1 MCDAQKFGYNF
12 LHGSPKILILD
23 ALESRLNG
31 ALEYPIFPFFTS
43 LNMCSILMKTAVL
56 FRDFGGVDDLDFSF
70 YYELMGVI
78 RHACKITIMHKV
90 PPR

>member
-1 MCDAQKFGYNF
+1 
-12 LHGSPKILILD
+12 
-23 ALESRLNG
+23 
-31 ALEYPIFPFFTS
+31 
-43 LNMCSILMKTAVL
+43 MKTAVL

-78 RHACKITIMHKV
+78 HHACKITIMHKV